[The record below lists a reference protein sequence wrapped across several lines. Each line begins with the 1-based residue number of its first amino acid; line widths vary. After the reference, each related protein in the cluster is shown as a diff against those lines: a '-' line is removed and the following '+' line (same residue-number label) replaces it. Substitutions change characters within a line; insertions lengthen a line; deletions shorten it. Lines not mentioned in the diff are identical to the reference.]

1 MRKFTLVSMI
11 MALCIL
17 FSCSLVQAQEMRTI
31 AVDGISTIKVAPNK
45 ATVNISITNSAKN
58 SKEAANK
65 NAAVMNKIQSAL
77 LGLTITEENIQT
89 TNYSLYPIYDA
100 KSNSREI
107 TGYSVTNEISVNI
120 DNIALVGI
128 VIDTAINS
136 GASNVDSIEFG
147 LKDSQ
152 QYKEKALREA
162 ILDAKRKAEVVAST
176 LGKNI
181 VNVVSVNTNNTYI
194 ETRNMNNAMY
204 MKSSADMSA
213 SSPVQEGEINVRSN
227 VSVVFEMN

>member
-1 MRKFTLVSMI
+1 M
-11 MALCIL
+11 
-17 FSCSLVQAQEMRTI
+17 
-31 AVDGISTIKVAPNK
+31 
-45 ATVNISITNSAKN
+45 
-58 SKEAANK
+58 
-65 NAAVMNKIQSAL
+65 
-77 LGLTITEENIQT
+77 
-89 TNYSLYPIYDA
+89 
-100 KSNSREI
+100 
-107 TGYSVTNEISVNI
+107 
-120 DNIALVGI
+120 GI

>member
-31 AVDGISTIKVAPNK
+31 AVDGSSTIKVAPNK
-45 ATVNISITNSAKN
+45 ATVSISITKN

>member
-1 MRKFTLVSMI
+1 ML
-11 MALCIL
+11 
-17 FSCSLVQAQEMRTI
+17 
-31 AVDGISTIKVAPNK
+31 
-45 ATVNISITNSAKN
+45 N